1 MACFWA
7 TSFMLIRD
15 ATYLRTRA
23 HLIAPDQTRHALK
36 MLIQGEAARHSGMM
50 PPTGSEMISP
60 HRSEMMSPTIA
71 E

>member
-1 MACFWA
+1 
-7 TSFMLIRD
+7 
-15 ATYLRTRA
+15 
-23 HLIAPDQTRHALK
+23 